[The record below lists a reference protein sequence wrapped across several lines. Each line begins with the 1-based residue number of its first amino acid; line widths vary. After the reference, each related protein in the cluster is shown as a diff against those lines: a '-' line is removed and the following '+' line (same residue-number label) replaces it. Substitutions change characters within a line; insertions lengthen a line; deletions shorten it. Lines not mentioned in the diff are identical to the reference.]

1 MKKAKL
7 QTVNDYLALVVRR
20 RWWVIIPTVALG
32 GLTILIAL
40 LFPKMFV
47 SKTMILLQPR
57 DVPQNFVMDL
67 IGGET
72 NERLTAIEQTVL
84 SRTNLLKIIGEY
96 ENWLPEYRA
105 LNDERKVSRLKKRIA
120 IEFSSAQKGSRNP
133 STFNIQI
140 SYRDKNP
147 ELAQKIAARLASFF
161 IEEDNRTRENKVFG
175 TAQFLET
182 ELSKVAEQL
191 KQSEDKLKVVEQR
204 YRYELP
210 SELDTNLRTLD
221 RLQLQKNGNL
231 EALDRSMTQQMILE
245 RQMSETPPTIS
256 RESAANPNLAAPVRN
271 PLVEIYRKK
280 EQEYNELIA
289 RAKPTHPDARRL
301 KAELEQMKKVIP
313 SEDLEKAEKENS
325 PDQSV
330 PDMIPNPVHQSLAAQ
345 LSQLKTDIE
354 IRQKDKKWIEEEMA
368 KYNQRILNMPGVK
381 QEMMS
386 IIRTTA
392 DLQKTHEEL
401 RTKVAQA
408 KLAGSLES
416 RQRGSQFEIIDPA
429 NLPMEPSSPNPI
441 VILGAGFITSLA
453 AGIIIALLVNSLAG
467 QVWTNRE
474 LEKALEVQVLV
485 EIPAIVTPADIK
497 KVMRRRLMHA
507 FLLIAFTGVY
517 LGGIYYL
524 YLKQSFVLRLLDP
537 VIEKIAEKA
546 AG

>member
-7 QTVNDYLALVVRR
+7 QTVNDYLALIVRR

-32 GLTILIAL
+32 GLTILIVL
-40 LFPKMFV
+40 LFPKIYV
-47 SKTMILLQPR
+47 SKTMLLLQPR
-57 DVPQNFVMDL
+57 EMPQDFVMDL
-67 IGGET
+67 VGGET
-72 NERLTAIEQTVL
+72 NERLTTIEQTVL
-84 SRTNLLKIIGEY
+84 SRTNLLKLISEF
-96 ENWLPEYRA
+96 ENRLPEYRT
-105 LNDERKVSRLKKRIA
+105 LNDERKVARLKKRIA
-120 IEFSSAQKGSRNP
+120 IAFSAAQQRSKDS
-133 STFNIQI
+133 STNIQI
-140 SYRDKNP
+140 SYRDESP
-147 ELAQKIAARLASFF
+147 DLAQKIAARIASFF
-161 IEEDNRTRENKVFG
+161 IEEDNRTRENRVFG
-175 TAQFLET
+175 TAEFLES

-256 RESAANPNLAAPVRN
+256 RESAANPNLAAPATN

-280 EQEYNELIA
+280 EQEYSELIA

-313 SEDLEKAEKENS
+313 PEDLEKVEKENS

-330 PDMIPNPVHQSLAAQ
+330 PDTVPNPVYQSLTAQ
-345 LSQLKTDIE
+345 LGQLKTDIE
-354 IRQKDKKWIEEEMA
+354 IRQKEKKWIEEEMA

-392 DLQKTHEEL
+392 DLQKTHEDL

-416 RQRGSQFEIIDPA
+416 RQRGSQFEIIDAA
-429 NLPMEPSSPNPI
+429 NLPMEPSSLNPI
-441 VILGAGFITSLA
+441 IILGAGFIASLA
-453 AGIIIALLVNSLAG
+453 VGIIIALLVNILGG
-467 QVWTNRE
+467 QVWTNRD
-474 LEKALEVQVLV
+474 LEKALEVPVLV

-497 KVMRRRLMHA
+497 KVMRRRLIHA
-507 FLLIAFTGVY
+507 FLLVALSGVY
-517 LGGIYYL
+517 LSGIFYL
-524 YLKQSFVLRLLDP
+524 YHKQSIVLRLLDP
-537 VIEKIAEKA
+537 VIEKIAERA